1 MWHWFSH
8 WIIKQSFLRCFSDFH
23 FEISQSACLTAN
35 IMLVNVDRFSMWGIP
50 VLLKYTFF
58 IGKIYK
64 ICHLNICSVY
74 ICWMDIRQSVFSIH
88 KVAKL
93 SKKFFSHSIYIRT
106 VSSLLIWLK
115 LVYGQFQEARKD
127 WNVPKKKPIPEEAI
141 PKRAHSR
148 RNKFHKGHIPK
159 RAHSKKSTFWK
170 GHIPKRAH
178 SKKST
183 FQK

>member
-1 MWHWFSH
+1 MFERSWFSNWSQKRKKITALSFFLWQKMMPKTRLIFCNMWHWFSH

-35 IMLVNVDRFSMWGIP
+35 IMMVDVYRFREIP
-50 VLLKYTFF
+50 ALLKYTFF

-93 SKKFFSHSIYIRT
+93 SKKFFSHCIYIRT
-106 VSSLLIWLK
+106 VSSFSAFAH
-115 LVYGQFQEARKD
+115 LV
-127 WNVPKKKPIPEEAI
+127 
-141 PKRAHSR
+141 
-148 RNKFHKGHIPK
+148 
-159 RAHSKKSTFWK
+159 
-170 GHIPKRAH
+170 
-178 SKKST
+178 
-183 FQK
+183 